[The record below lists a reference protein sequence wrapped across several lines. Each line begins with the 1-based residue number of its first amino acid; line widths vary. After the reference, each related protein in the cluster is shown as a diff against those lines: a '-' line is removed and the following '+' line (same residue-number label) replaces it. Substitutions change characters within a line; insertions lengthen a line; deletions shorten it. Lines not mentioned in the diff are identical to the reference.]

1 MFLIILT
8 FISAI
13 SISLIAAGYSIIGLA
28 TLFAGAATPI
38 IAMGSALEVGKLVAA
53 SWLYHNWRRNIP
65 KSLKAYLFTSIIVLI
80 FITSVGIFGFLSKAH
95 LDQVKP
101 TAGNTEQ
108 IALIDKKIKQEE
120 KIIER
125 AEKTLAQLDKAL
137 DVYIDK
143 EYVSRG
149 LKERNKQKEERDLL
163 NKSIDESMAKIA
175 DLNNSKSSINI
186 EQLKLEADVGPLKYV
201 AELIYGDNAKDH
213 FDSAV
218 RIIILIL
225 IFVFDP
231 LAVLLLIASQYTFNW
246 AREQKGGGSLPPK
259 SDPDNSPTSPTP
271 GYTDEEWDQ
280 AHRENY
286 EFDRA
291 KVIDANEPPEIVE
304 PEEPKEKEKTT
315 SELLM
320 EGFKEEQEQ
329 RAIEEQNE
337 EWADMYAQADNTLPK
352 DSVAEQIEDE
362 TLKELSNLDKWNEW
376 VEKAN
381 EEAEK
386 NPEEPKK
393 ELPDTKNRIFYSA
406 EVEDQKKTPEG
417 INYMKKEGNKQ
428 VRKTSTPK
436 S

>member
-1 MFLIILT
+1 MFLTLIT

-13 SISLIAAGYSIIGLA
+13 SISLIAAGYSILGLA
-28 TLFAGAATPI
+28 TLFAGAYVPI

-163 NKSIDESMAKIA
+163 NKSIDEAMEKIA
-175 DLNNSKSSINI
+175 NLNNSKSSINI

-231 LAVLLLIASQYTFNW
+231 LAVLLLIAANI
-246 AREQKGGGSLPPK
+246 SLNQWRDK
-259 SDPDNSPTSPTP
+259 RDEKK
-271 GYTDEEWDQ
+271 TD
-280 AHRENY
+280 
-286 EFDRA
+286 
-291 KVIDANEPPEIVE
+291 
-304 PEEPKEKEKTT
+304 T
-315 SELLM
+315 M
-320 EGFKEEQEQ
+320 
-329 RAIEEQNE
+329 
-337 EWADMYAQADNTLPK
+337 
-352 DSVAEQIEDE
+352 
-362 TLKELSNLDKWNEW
+362 
-376 VEKAN
+376 EKALKRIEVLEGRN
-381 EEAEK
+381 KRLKIYKDLTKEFGDNPDEIKLKLNQIYDWNNDK
-386 NPEEPKK
+386 N
-393 ELPDTKNRIFYSA
+393 
-406 EVEDQKKTPEG
+406 
-417 INYMKKEGNKQ
+417 
-428 VRKTSTPK
+428 
-436 S
+436 

>member
-1 MFLIILT
+1 MFLTLIT

-13 SISLIAAGYSIIGLA
+13 SISLIAAGYSILGLA
-28 TLFAGAATPI
+28 TLFAGAYVPI

-163 NKSIDESMAKIA
+163 NKSIDEAMEKIA
-175 DLNNSKSSINI
+175 NLNNSKSSINI

-231 LAVLLLIASQYTFNW
+231 LAVLLLIAANI
-246 AREQKGGGSLPPK
+246 SLNQWRDK
-259 SDPDNSPTSPTP
+259 RDERK
-271 GYTDEEWDQ
+271 TDTM
-280 AHRENY
+280 
-286 EFDRA
+286 DRA
-291 KVIDANEPPEIVE
+291 LKRIEVLENRNKRLKIYKDLTKEFGDNPDEI
-304 PEEPKEKEKTT
+304 KLKL
-315 SELLM
+315 S
-320 EGFKEEQEQ
+320 
-329 RAIEEQNE
+329 
-337 EWADMYAQADNTLPK
+337 
-352 DSVAEQIEDE
+352 QIYDW
-362 TLKELSNLDKWNEW
+362 NNDKN
-376 VEKAN
+376 
-381 EEAEK
+381 
-386 NPEEPKK
+386 
-393 ELPDTKNRIFYSA
+393 
-406 EVEDQKKTPEG
+406 
-417 INYMKKEGNKQ
+417 
-428 VRKTSTPK
+428 
-436 S
+436 